1 MNPYDAP
8 ASQPRPNTRRVWF
21 LLAITL
27 LVLFGITAVLVL
39 GVWARKEARMDRSG
53 GNIRHRSG
61 GNIRRSGPAIP
72 KNEGSLKR
80 NEQSSINETPQ
91 DPR

>member
-8 ASQPRPNTRRVWF
+8 ATQPRPNTRRVWF

-27 LVLFGITAVLVL
+27 LVLFGITTVLAL
-39 GVWARKEARMDRSG
+39 GNLARKEARRDRSS
-53 GNIRHRSG
+53 GNV
-61 GNIRRSGPAIP
+61 RRLGSAIQAYE
-72 KNEGSLKR
+72 NRLKR